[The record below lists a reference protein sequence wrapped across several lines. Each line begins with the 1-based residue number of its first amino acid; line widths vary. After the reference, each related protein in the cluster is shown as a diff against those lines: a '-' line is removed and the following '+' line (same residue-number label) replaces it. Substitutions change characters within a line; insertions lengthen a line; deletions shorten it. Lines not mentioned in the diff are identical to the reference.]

1 MYIKQ
6 LLTWSRSQNPPGS
19 CGCSGCSAAGWLV
32 VAALLALPPPVLGR
46 HAAALELWTRL
57 VESGL
62 CVCVWILPEVLS
74 GVFWVQSCDETVP
87 FRPGQRERERE
98 RERESGGPIE

>member
-1 MYIKQ
+1 MYLEK
-6 LLTWSRSQNPPGS
+6 LLIVHQT
-19 CGCSGCSAAGWLV
+19 AAI
-32 VAALLALPPPVLGR
+32 GR

-62 CVCVWILPEVLS
+62 CVGILPEVLS

-98 RERESGGPIE
+98 RRSY

>member
-1 MYIKQ
+1 MIVQ
-6 LLTWSRSQNPPGS
+6 SAHSVPGEAFNCTSNSCQNPGGS

-62 CVCVWILPEVLS
+62 CVCVDPPGGSERGVLGS
-74 GVFWVQSCDETVP
+74 EL
-87 FRPGQRERERE
+87 
-98 RERESGGPIE
+98 